1 MGGRHLP
8 QSYVETGRFGVKQ
21 ATPAD
26 ILLAI
31 VVGLSVPIAL
41 LILGR
46 PPGRARRL
54 GCDHRRRDIH
64 IEVQAGG
71 VGSTTS
77 EPCFGCLGLWCR
89 TTYLPVGTSGVA
101 RMSRISVAL

>member
-41 LILGR
+41 LILGSLLGGPDDSDVTIGGGTFTLR
-46 PPGRARRL
+46 FRL
-54 GCDHRRRDIH
+54 
-64 IEVQAGG
+64 V
-71 VGSTTS
+71 V
-77 EPCFGCLGLWCR
+77 
-89 TTYLPVGTSGVA
+89 
-101 RMSRISVAL
+101 